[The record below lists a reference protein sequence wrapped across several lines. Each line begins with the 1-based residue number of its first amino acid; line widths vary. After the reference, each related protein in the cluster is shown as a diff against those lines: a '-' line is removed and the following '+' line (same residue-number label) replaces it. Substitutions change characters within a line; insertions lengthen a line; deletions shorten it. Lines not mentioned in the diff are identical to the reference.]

1 MSTILHGVASQSST
15 DGTTFQSA
23 LFTPAAGDYLIAFV
37 VGSETTTTG
46 VFDSD
51 QTLNWEM
58 IYSAVSNSVNM
69 LMVYAARLPAAA
81 TSGRVYW
88 DCPDDPATACAIA
101 VARVAS
107 SESGYIR
114 QVSPLG
120 SGAASTNPSVT
131 FSANCLTGNSVL
143 FFATNLSSPFG
154 VTKPTGYTLLGA
166 TSSTLPNCGIQTSSK
181 DSGETGTTITT
192 LTTSATAWNA
202 IAVEIYTSGTGA
214 EQNRSS
220 TGYYGLTLGI

>member
-51 QTLNWEM
+51 QTLNWELV
-58 IYSAVSNSVNM
+58 YSTVSNSVNM
-69 LMVYAARLPAAA
+69 LMVYASRLPAAA

-88 DCPDDPATACAIA
+88 DCPDDPATACIIA
-101 VARVAS
+101 VARVAAS
-107 SESGYIR
+107 DGGYIR
-114 QVSPLG
+114 QISPLG
-120 SGAASTNPSVT
+120 TGAASSQPSIT
-131 FSANCLTGNSVL
+131 FSNNCLTGNSVL

-154 VTKPTGYTLLGA
+154 ANKPAGYTLLGSS
-166 TSSTLPNCGIQTSSK
+166 SSTLPNSAVHTSSK
-181 DSGETGTTITT
+181 NSGEVGVTITT
-192 LTTSATAWNA
+192 TGTSATAWNA
-202 IAVEIYTSGTGA
+202 IALEIYTSGSGA
-214 EQNRSS
+214 EENRNS
-220 TGYYGLTLGI
+220 TGYYGMTLGI